1 MRPNDPRILVPVVLT
16 IAVLVGVIILFTG
29 GNPYSANPEDVREQF
44 NNDKGK
50 VRLLMLLSPT

>member
-1 MRPNDPRILVPVVLT
+1 MRPNNPKVLIPVTLAIV
-16 IAVLVGVIILFTG
+16 VLVGAIVLFTG
-29 GNPYSANPEDVREQF
+29 GRPYSANPDDVRTQF